1 MACDGKIILSEK
13 YQYLYFFSR
22 AMRPIQPKSIGE
34 NTGKTVNFCS
44 TATDNTYSLELDH
57 IFVGA

>member
-1 MACDGKIILSEK
+1 MACDGNIILSEK
-13 YQYLYFFSR
+13 YQYLYLFSR

-44 TATDNTYSLELDH
+44 TATDNTY
-57 IFVGA
+57 